1 MVQKYKNQK
10 TLIILGIFKKVLAA
24 ILFSVIT
31 IGCKTDNKKKENTV
45 SIEVLKELSST
56 ETLEWVAANIDS
68 VLTKNT
74 FLASNGMQ
82 MPYRLFSPTE
92 NQAKVPLVIFLHGRG
107 DRGSDNGP
115 QIYKGTGLFMNE
127 MSLVAPNM
135 QTKYPC
141 YVLAPQC
148 SDKTINE
155 EWAKWVGNTPETPFL
170 GLGEDGSYVMNPESS
185 ESGAATLE
193 LIDKMIA
200 TLPIDADRV
209 YLIGKSMGGFGTW
222 EYTARRP
229 DLFAAAVP
237 MAGYSDPT
245 QIETIKHIPFWIFHG
260 GADNGNPV
268 EGSRTMYKLLSEAD
282 TNVKYTEY
290 EGANHGQSFI
300 KAFNEPDLIPWMF
313 SKKKEK

>member
-1 MVQKYKNQK
+1 MRYLSLLFICLSILVSCKQKE
-10 TLIILGIFKKVLAA
+10 
-24 ILFSVIT
+24 S
-31 IGCKTDNKKKENTV
+31 TV
-45 SIEVLKELSST
+45 NIEALKELSNV

-82 MPYRLFSPTE
+82 MPYRLYSPE
-92 NQAKVPLVIFLHGRG
+92 DEHQEKIPLVIFLHGRG
-107 DRGSDNGP
+107 DRGTDNGS

-135 QTKYPC
+135 QAKYPS

-148 SDKTINE
+148 SAKTINE

-170 GLGEDGSYVMNPESS
+170 GLGEDGSYTMNPSPS

-237 MAGYSDPT
+237 MAGYSDPA
-245 QIETIKHIPFWIFHG
+245 QIENIKHIPFWIFHG

-268 EGSRTMYKLLSEAD
+268 EGSRTMYKLLSDAD
-282 TNVKYTEY
+282 ANVKYTEY

-313 SKKKEK
+313 SKKKK